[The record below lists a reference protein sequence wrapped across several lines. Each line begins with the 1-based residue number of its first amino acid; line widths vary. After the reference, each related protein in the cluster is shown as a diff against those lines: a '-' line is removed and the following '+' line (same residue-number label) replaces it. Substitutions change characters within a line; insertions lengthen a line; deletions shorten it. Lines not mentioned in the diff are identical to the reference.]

1 MAEQEGAVTK
11 ETLLQSAAEFDAK
24 GEFGSLDEA
33 EGVSVEPKLTDPEPE
48 ASGDGKAVEPVAE
61 TKPDPDSSAKE
72 SQTQE
77 ESKPKSKWAANE
89 ERKSRTWKD
98 INSEKEGLKREREEM
113 ETEKS
118 RLRSERD
125 EFSKTKAQPD
135 ADFRDEKGHS
145 VSDYE
150 AAAVKFDDEG
160 DSELAGLAR
169 DRANKVKSLEM
180 EGRSKRAVD
189 EFHQKWTGIYNKIAD
204 KDPDMKN
211 EQSDTYKGVADLLR
225 RFPLL
230 TQNPD
235 GLNYAYEAVI
245 ISKKGRDFESSKAEN
260 AKLREEIGKYQKKLA
275 IGGGVA
281 TGPLEGERSFD
292 KLSRD
297 EQRKRLMSASEDFDR
312 ASR

>member
-11 ETLLQSAAEFDAK
+11 EALLQSAEEFDAK
-24 GEFGSLDEA
+24 GDFGSLNEA
-33 EGVSVEPKLTDPEPE
+33 EGVLVEPKLTDPEPE
-48 ASGDGKAVEPVAE
+48 VSGDGKAVEPVAE
-61 TKPDPDSSAKE
+61 TKSDPDSSAKE

-135 ADFRDEKGHS
+135 ADFRDEKGHT
-145 VSDYE
+145 VKDYTE
-150 AAAVKFDDEG
+150 AAQKFESEGDQELADMAKDRAVK
-160 DSELAGLAR
+160 LH
-169 DRANKVKSLEM
+169 SLES
-180 EGRSKRAVD
+180 ESRHRRASED
-189 EFHQKWTGIYNKIAD
+189 FNQKWVKNYTALSEKDAD
-204 KDPDMKN
+204 LKN
-211 EQSDTYKGVADLLR
+211 ENSDTYKAVTDLLR

-245 ISKKGRDFESSKAEN
+245 IGKKGRDFESSKAEN
-260 AKLREEIGKYQKKLA
+260 AKLREELGKYQKKLA
-275 IGGGVA
+275 IGGGVV
-281 TGPLEGERSFD
+281 TGPLEGDRAFE

-297 EQRKRLMSASEDFDR
+297 EQRKRLIEASEDFDR